1 MEIKWIGVSVL
12 TGFFLLELGAMAA
25 FSYWG
30 YHIKTGAA
38 VSVIL
43 ALATPV
49 VIAVLWSMF
58 LSPKASLPIFSF
70 PIRTTLKLVVFIV
83 ASASLYASGQSTL
96 AVIFLTVSLLIVAAV
111 FILKLHK
118 INKVN

>member
-1 MEIKWIGVSVL
+1 MGIKWIGVSVL
-12 TGFFLLELGAMAA
+12 TGFFLLELAAMAA

-43 ALATPV
+43 AFATPV
-49 VIAVLWSMF
+49 VIAALWSMF
-58 LSPKASLPIFSF
+58 LSPKAPLPIFSF
-70 PIRTTLKLVVFIV
+70 SIRTTLKLVVFIV
-83 ASASLYASGQSTL
+83 ASASLYASGQSAL
-96 AVIFLTVSLLIVAAV
+96 AVIFLTMSLLIVAAV

-118 INKVN
+118 VN

>member
-38 VSVIL
+38 VKIIL
-43 ALATPV
+43 AVATPL
-49 VIAVLWSMF
+49 VIATLWGMF

-70 PIRTTLKLVVFIV
+70 PLRTTLKLVVFIV
-83 ASASLYASGQSTL
+83 ASAALYASGQSAL
-96 AVIFLTVSLLIVAAV
+96 AVTFLTVSLLIVAAV

-118 INKVN
+118 VNM

>member
-12 TGFFLLELGAMAA
+12 TGFFLLELGAIAA

-30 YHIKTGAA
+30 YHIHSGAA
-38 VSVIL
+38 VKIIL
-43 ALATPV
+43 AVATPL
-49 VIAVLWSMF
+49 VIATLWSKF

-70 PIRTTLKLVVFIV
+70 PTRTTLKLVVFIV
-83 ASASLYASGQSTL
+83 ASIALYASGLSAI
-96 AVIFLTVSLLIVAAV
+96 AVTFLTVSLLLVAAV

-118 INKVN
+118 VNM

>member
-38 VSVIL
+38 VKIIL
-43 ALATPV
+43 AVATPL
-49 VIAVLWSMF
+49 VIATLWG
-58 LSPKASLPIFSF
+58 IFSPRRRRSRSF
-70 PIRTTLKLVVFIV
+70 VRKWAKRVRSYFSDGVPSYRGSGLHLE
-83 ASASLYASGQSTL
+83 AS
-96 AVIFLTVSLLIVAAV
+96 
-111 FILKLHK
+111 
-118 INKVN
+118 

>member
-38 VSVIL
+38 VKIIL
-43 ALATPV
+43 AVATPL
-49 VIAVLWSMF
+49 VIATLWGMF

-70 PIRTTLKLVVFIV
+70 PIQTTLKLVVFIV
-83 ASASLYASGQSTL
+83 ASAALYASGQSAF
-96 AVIFLTVSLLIVAAV
+96 AVTFLTVSLLIVAAV
-111 FILKLHK
+111 FILKLH
-118 INKVN
+118 NVYM